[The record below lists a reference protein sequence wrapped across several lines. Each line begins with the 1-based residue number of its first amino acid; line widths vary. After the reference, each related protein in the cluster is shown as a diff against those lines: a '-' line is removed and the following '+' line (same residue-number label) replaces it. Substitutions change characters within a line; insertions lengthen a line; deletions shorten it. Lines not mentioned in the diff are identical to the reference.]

1 MVVWLKFALLAAAIG
16 YSGWR
21 LSAYGDIIAEK
32 KGWGRVW
39 LGTALMAGVTSL
51 PELVTGL
58 SSVTVA
64 GAPDIAI
71 GDVLGSCAFNLVL
84 ISLLDL
90 AYALRGRA
98 SVFDFTSRGHVI
110 TAGFGVVMLGSVSLS
125 LALRPIWGVPG
136 VGRVGWVSLVLALLY
151 VVAVRSIFRYEA
163 AAAQG
168 GETSGEVGSYVEL
181 YGDIP
186 LSKAVRG
193 YALNSLV
200 VIGAGS
206 YLPFLGQEIAAYQG
220 WGTSLVGT
228 LFIALATSLPEVMV
242 TAGALRLGAID
253 LAVGNVLGSNLFN
266 LVILFADDLAY
277 GEGPLLARAAPVN
290 MITAMVAIVMTG
302 LVVVG
307 LILRPR
313 RAAAPLLS
321 WITLGILLLFGL
333 NVAVLARLQALGG

>member
-58 SSVTVA
+58 SSVTAA

-151 VVAVRSIFRYEA
+151 VVAVRSIFRYET
-163 AAAQG
+163 AAAQPP
-168 GETSGEVGSYVEL
+168 ETGYAEL
-181 YGDIP
+181 YGDVT
-186 LSKAVRG
+186 LAKAVRG

-220 WGTSLVGT
+220 WDTSLVGT

-277 GEGPLLARAAPVN
+277 GAGPLLARAAPVN